1 MTRTGAW
8 IEGMRLRTLPVSAA
22 GVIAAVG
29 CVSAG
34 GTDVAWGWAAVC
46 LLFALLAQIA
56 SNFANEYFDFK
67 AGIDG
72 DGRRGPERGVAN
84 GVITPR
90 AMLAATLITLGA
102 ACAVGLL
109 TVARGGWWLIPAG
122 AAIAL
127 GALAYSAG
135 PYPLSRHRLGEA
147 AVVIFYGIVP
157 VCLTYYVLTLQWSW
171 SVLICGIAVGLWGA
185 MVILVNNYRDITSD
199 RACGKNTLS
208 TALGPQGSALL
219 YCALGQFAAIGLFV
233 SNPGA
238 WSVLPVIPAALGFLG
253 GHRLFIG
260 GLSGAQCTRLL
271 AITASSLLL
280 TTLLFLLLAS
290 VW

>member
-8 IEGMRLRTLPVSAA
+8 IEGMRLRTLPASVA
-22 GVIAAVG
+22 GVVAAVG
-29 CVSAG
+29 CVSASG
-34 GTDVAWGWAAVC
+34 VDVAWGWAAVC
-46 LLFALLAQIA
+46 LIFALLAQIA

-67 AGIDG
+67 AGIDTN
-72 DGRRGPERGVAN
+72 GRRGPERGVAN
-84 GVITPR
+84 GIISPR
-90 AMLAATLITLGA
+90 AMLTATLLTLGA
-102 ACAVGLL
+102 ACCIGLL
-109 TVARGGWWLIPAG
+109 TVARGGLWLIPAG
-122 AAIAL
+122 VVIAL

-135 PYPLSRHRLGEA
+135 PYPLSRHRLGEV

-157 VCLTYYVLTLQWSW
+157 VCLTYYVLTLSMSW
-171 SVLICGIAVGLWGA
+171 SVAICSIALGLWIA
-185 MVILVNNYRDITSD
+185 MIILVNNYRDIASD

-238 WSVLPVIPAALGFLG
+238 WSALPVIPAALGFLG
-253 GHRLFIG
+253 GHRLFLG
-260 GLSGAQCTRLL
+260 ALSGAQCTRLL
-271 AITASSLLL
+271 AITAASLLL

-290 VW
+290 I

>member
-34 GTDVAWGWAAVC
+34 GADVAWGWAAVC

-84 GVITPR
+84 GIITPR

-147 AVVIFYGIVP
+147 AAVIFYGIVP

-171 SVLICGIAVGLWGA
+171 SVLICGIAVGLWVA
-185 MVILVNNYRDITSD
+185 MVMLVNNYRDITSD

-208 TALGPQGSALL
+208 TTLGPQGSALL

-290 VW
+290 L